1 MRILSFDIGIIN
13 MAYCLIDT
21 VDQNSVGPNGVSIK
35 IIDWGILDISGI
47 SACSMCKKKAKA
59 YVVLTNRT
67 TDDKSY
73 YCASHCKNYA
83 EKHFASKDIK
93 KIKDT
98 ADMDLDYLG
107 TNLYILLEKLG
118 PIITDNIDTILFEN
132 QPVLKNPKMKSIQ
145 MMLYSYFLMKK
156 SIHQCSITTL
166 KFYTAKRKLEIK
178 GLQTDTSAFDKKEY
192 SDRKKM
198 SKVITLEIL
207 KRMNDF
213 IHISQLENAD
223 KQDDLCDCF
232 IQGVEHIQTQQGF
245 NIFTP
250 TSFELPPLN

>member
-1 MRILSFDIGIIN
+1 
-13 MAYCLIDT
+13 
-21 VDQNSVGPNGVSIK
+21 
-35 IIDWGILDISGI
+35 
-47 SACSMCKKKAKA
+47 
-59 YVVLTNRT
+59 
-67 TDDKSY
+67 
-73 YCASHCKNYA
+73 
-83 EKHFASKDIK
+83 
-93 KIKDT
+93 
-98 ADMDLDYLG
+98 MDLDYLG
-107 TNLYILLEKLG
+107 SNLYTLLEKLG
-118 PIITDNIDTILFEN
+118 PLITDNIDTILFEN

-145 MMLYSYFLMKK
+145 MILYSYFLMKK

-178 GLQTDTSAFDKKEY
+178 GLQTDTSTIDKKEY

-245 NIFTP
+245 TIFTP